1 MKSDPPRWGL
11 GASDRVLTSVRS
23 PAGSKLDPF
32 RAWTEAQLQS
42 DPRVP
47 LQRLRELAV
56 ELGYEGDKT
65 IFDDFVREVRPL
77 RARPP
82 E

>member
-1 MKSDPPRWGL
+1 
-11 GASDRVLTSVRS
+11 LTSVRS

-56 ELGYEGDKT
+56 EQGYEGGKT